1 MTADQHDCAG
11 IDGCRGGWAVAVVSA
26 EGMTDAAPRTVQ
38 LTVVPD
44 FAEALTLARDA
55 RCIAVD
61 MPIGLLSSPR
71 PGGRD
76 CDRAARALLGRQGS
90 SVFSP
95 PARPA
100 LAAVDYREA
109 QRLQGA
115 GLSIQTWNIV
125 PRIREVDAV
134 MTPLLQGRVFEA
146 HPELAFRTLAG
157 RDVALARKATAEG
170 FSERIALLTRVL
182 GVSMPDLRE
191 ARSRLGAAR
200 VGLDDLADALVL
212 ADVARRA
219 AAGGAFRVPTG
230 APPVDARGLR
240 MEIWF

>member
-1 MTADQHDCAG
+1 MTADRIDCAG
-11 IDGCRGGWAVAVVSA
+11 IDGCRGGWAVATVSA
-26 EGMTDAAPRTVQ
+26 RMAEATPCDVQ
-38 LTVVPD
+38 LTVVPH
-44 FAEALTLARDA
+44 FAEALALVSDA
-55 RCIAVD
+55 RCVAVD

-100 LAAVDYREA
+100 LAAREYREA

-134 MTPLLQGRVFEA
+134 MTSSLQGRVLEA

-157 RDVALARKATAEG
+157 GGAALARKASAEG
-170 FSERIALLTRVL
+170 FSERVALLTKIL
-182 GVSMPDLRE
+182 GASMPDLRE
-191 ARSRLGAAR
+191 ARARLGAAR

-219 AAGGAFRVPTG
+219 ATGDAFRVPAA
-230 APPVDARGLR
+230 APPEDARGLR

>member
-1 MTADQHDCAG
+1 MTVDRVVCAG
-11 IDGCRGGWAVAVVSA
+11 IDGCRGGWAVALVSA
-26 EGMTDAAPRTVQ
+26 SAPCATPQTVR
-38 LTVVPD
+38 LTMVAG
-44 FAEALTLARDA
+44 FEEALALVPEARLV
-55 RCIAVD
+55 AVD
-61 MPIGLLSSPR
+61 MPIGLLDLPNA
-71 PGGRD
+71 GGRD
-76 CDRAARALLGRQGS
+76 CDRAARALLGRRGS

-100 LAAVDYREA
+100 LAGVDYRDA
-109 QRLQGA
+109 QRRQGA

-134 MTPLLQGRVFEA
+134 MTPSLQGRVFEA

-157 RDVALARKATAEG
+157 ADAPLARKASPEG
-170 FSERIALLTRVL
+170 FGARMALLRQVF
-182 GVSMPDLRE
+182 GAAMPDVLE

-219 AAGGAFRVPTG
+219 AAGAAFRVPPG
-230 APPVDARGLR
+230 EPPVDACGLR

>member
-1 MTADQHDCAG
+1 VTADRIGFAG

-26 EGMTDAAPRTVQ
+26 ATADATPHDVRLV
-38 LTVVPD
+38 VVPH
-44 FAEALTLARDA
+44 FSEALALVSDVP
-55 RCIAVD
+55 CVAVD

-76 CDRAARALLGRQGS
+76 CDRTARALLGRQGS

-100 LAAVDYREA
+100 LAACEYREA

-134 MTPLLQGRVFEA
+134 MTPTLQGRVIEA
-146 HPELAFRTLAG
+146 HPELAFQTLAG
-157 RDVALARKATAEG
+157 CEAVLARKASAEG
-170 FSERIALLTRVL
+170 FAARVRLLTRL
-182 GVSMPDLRE
+182 FGPSMPDLPEVRG
-191 ARSRLGAAR
+191 RLGAAR

-219 AAGGAFRVPTG
+219 AAGTAFRVPAG
-230 APPVDARGLR
+230 DPPVDARGLR